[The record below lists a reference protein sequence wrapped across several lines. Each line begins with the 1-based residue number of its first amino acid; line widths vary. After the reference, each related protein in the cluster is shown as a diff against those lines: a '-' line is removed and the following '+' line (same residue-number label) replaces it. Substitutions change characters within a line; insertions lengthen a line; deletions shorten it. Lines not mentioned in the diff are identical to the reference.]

1 MVLASSSLRK
11 TKMSRM
17 CIKSSRRIVNSRMQS
32 RCRAQHTS
40 ERVLH
45 EVPLACR
52 ILGLDLGLASEIK
65 EHLYHLLPRRRRR
78 WTPPEGERDG
88 WMISSGD
95 PRRCAPG
102 GTSGETEC
110 DAAGGRAHLSV
121 CLFLALKFFGGVTY
135 FPCNIDIS
143 DERNPIHSE
152 WSHLFSNTQF

>member
-1 MVLASSSLRK
+1 
-11 TKMSRM
+11 
-17 CIKSSRRIVNSRMQS
+17 MQS

-40 ERVLH
+40 ERVLD

-52 ILGLDLGLASEIK
+52 ILGLDLGLDLGLASEIK
-65 EHLYHLLPRRRRR
+65 EHLYTLLPRRRRRR

-121 CLFLALKFFGGVTY
+121 CLFLPLMKFFGGVSYSTLY
-135 FPCNIDIS
+135 YVMCEILSTANGRI
-143 DERNPIHSE
+143 
-152 WSHLFSNTQF
+152 